1 MVRTCGCHA
10 KGRHKT
16 GCSFASEK
24 PERVDGL
31 VQTAEGMELLIA
43 DPPNATGYKH
53 VFVDGHR
60 FRANFVHGG
69 KRIVVTDAEGSSGF
83 ESAVKAAVAV
93 AKRLASLHAEETNTM
108 TEYFPIV
115 HP

>member
-24 PERVDGL
+24 PERVEGL
-31 VQTAEGMELLIA
+31 EQTAEGMELLIA

>member
-1 MVRTCGCHA
+1 MVRTCGCKA

-24 PERVDGL
+24 PARVEGL
-31 VQTAEGMELLIA
+31 EQTAEGMELLIA

-60 FRANFVHGG
+60 FRASFVHGG
-69 KRIVVTDAEGSSGF
+69 KMIVVTSAEGSSGF
-83 ESAVKAAVAV
+83 RTAVDAAVAV
-93 AKRLASLHAEETNTM
+93 AKHLASLHAEETNTM